1 MRIAIMVRKMAG
13 KGGMETVIRTVF
25 KAAGQ
30 DPRPLEMEVWAFGR
44 PETAEWLD
52 GIPHRIAN
60 IDQGTGR
67 RFQLGTKLPLYTWAI
82 RRFLKA
88 FPADCLLATDP
99 VFVRAGI
106 TAGHRKV
113 FSWLHFSL
121 DRMANR
127 RYLAPA
133 AGHLAISSQIAEQI
147 EALTPRHA
155 PSLVGNP
162 LPAVPD
168 RLIPP
173 PDGSCPR
180 FVYVGRLMNH
190 QKRLDVLLRALQG
203 LGDQPGKLLVVGDG
217 PDRRMLMELAEHLNV
232 ASRVTWAG
240 WHDDPWGAVPAATA
254 VVLTSDFEGFA
265 MVLLEALARGVP
277 VVATDCPAGPRDIV
291 RPGRNGWLVP
301 PGDPGAVTQALQH
314 FVGQQDGGLAM
325 TAEERKLDAVARFA
339 ASTVWAR
346 IRSVLEA

>member
-1 MRIAIMVRKMAG
+1 MRIAIMVRKMSG
-13 KGGMETVIRTVF
+13 QGGMETVIRTVF

-30 DPRPLEMEVWAFGR
+30 DPRPLEMEVWAFGQ
-44 PETAEWLD
+44 PMATEWLE
-52 GIPHRIAN
+52 GIPHQIAN

-67 RFQLGTKLPLYTWAI
+67 RFQLGTKLPLYAWAV
-82 RRFLKA
+82 RRFLKT

-99 VFVRAGI
+99 VFVRAAL

-127 RYLAPA
+127 RYLVPA
-133 AGHLAISSQIAEQI
+133 SGHLAISSQIAEQI
-147 EALTPRHA
+147 AALNPRNA

-173 PDGSCPR
+173 PGGLLPR

-190 QKRLDVLLRALQG
+190 QKRLDVLLQGLQG
-203 LGDQPGKLLVVGDG
+203 LGEQAADLLVVGDG
-217 PDRRMLMELAEHLNV
+217 PDRRMLMELADHLNV
-232 ASRVTWAG
+232 GHHVTWAG
-240 WHDDPWGAVPAATA
+240 WHDDPWSAVPEATA

-265 MVLLEALARGVP
+265 MVLLEALARGIP
-277 VVATDCPAGPRDIV
+277 VIATDCPAGPRDIV

-301 PGDPGAVTQALQH
+301 PGDPAAVTQALQH
-314 FVGQQDGGLAM
+314 FVGRPEGGLAM
-325 TAEERKLDAVARFA
+325 TAEERRLDAVARFS

-346 IRSVLEA
+346 IRSVLES